1 MSITDSP
8 LVAPSRDLTGL
19 FQSDARRG
27 WYVREVA
34 FLTLIGG
41 IFLHVSS
48 LVLGSPL
55 FEERILT
62 PTFDRLFAIPL
73 TYVGIVGWIVR
84 RRVVHPTR
92 WHAVAYGAVISYF
105 TLSIPLHAATYIRGD
120 TSLLTGFPSWYSA
133 IILPV
138 MACLAIFVARLVFHA
153 EPHA

>member
-1 MSITDSP
+1 MSVIASP
-8 LVAPSRDLTGL
+8 LAVPPRELTGL
-19 FQSDARRG
+19 FHSDARHG

-62 PTFDRLFAIPL
+62 PTFDRLFAIPIA
-73 TYVGIVGWIVR
+73 YVGVVGWIVR
-84 RRVVHPTR
+84 RRFVHPSR
-92 WHAVAYGAVISYF
+92 WHRVAYGAVITYF

-120 TSLLTGFPSWYSA
+120 TSLLTAFPSWYSA
-133 IILPV
+133 ILLPV

-153 EPHA
+153 KPHA